1 MEMKKRAF
9 YHILALGVAS
19 VFIVGCKS
27 QRPVGLTNIPAMEPI
42 VKTITV
48 PGPVQPLPPGGTGGI
63 PGGNPL
69 PGSGGNGGT
78 HIVEIPPENIDLGNN
93 FNGSQ
98 VEDRDMFL
106 AQKVHFEFD
115 SSAVRPDDLPKVEI
129 VAQYMI
135 QNPTHSLLVEGHCD
149 ERGTEDYNLSLGE
162 RRALSVVD
170 ELIRYGVTPDRIRT
184 ISYGEKIP
192 DNSGITEAAFAQ
204 NRRGEF
210 VLLRPAN

>member
-1 MEMKKRAF
+1 MEMKKGAF
-9 YHILALGVAS
+9 YHILALGVVS

-48 PGPVQPLPPGGTGGI
+48 PGPVQPLPPGGI

-69 PGSGGNGGT
+69 PGGNGGT
-78 HIVEIPPENIDLGNN
+78 TIVEIPPENTDLGGN

-106 AQKVHFEFD
+106 AQMVRFEFD

-135 QNPTHSLLVEGHCD
+135 QNPVHSLLIEGHCD
-149 ERGTEDYNLSLGE
+149 ERGAEDYNLSLGE

-184 ISYGEKIP
+184 TSYGEKIP
-192 DNSGITEAAFAQ
+192 ITSGITEAAFAQ

>member
-1 MEMKKRAF
+1 MEMKKGAF
-9 YHILALGVAS
+9 YHILALGVVS

-48 PGPVQPLPPGGTGGI
+48 PGPVQPLPPGGIPGGI

-69 PGSGGNGGT
+69 PGGNGGT
-78 HIVEIPPENIDLGNN
+78 TIVEIPPENTDLGGN

-106 AQKVHFEFD
+106 AQMVRFEFD

-135 QNPTHSLLVEGHCD
+135 QNPIHSLLIEGHCD
-149 ERGTEDYNLSLGE
+149 ERGAEDYNLSLGE

-184 ISYGEKIP
+184 TSYGEKIP
-192 DNSGITEAAFAQ
+192 ITSGITEAAFAQ

>member
-1 MEMKKRAF
+1 MKKRAF
-9 YHILALGVAS
+9 NHILALGMAS
-19 VFIVGCKS
+19 VFIAGCKS
-27 QRPVGLTNIPAMEPI
+27 QKPVGLTNIPAMEPI

-63 PGGNPL
+63 PGGNP
-69 PGSGGNGGT
+69 GGPITGGGT
-78 HIVEIPPENIDLGNN
+78 TIVEIPPENTDLGKN

-98 VEDRDMFL
+98 IEDRDMFL
-106 AQKVHFEFD
+106 AQMVHFEFD
-115 SSAVRPDDLPKVEI
+115 SSAVRTNDLPKVEI

-149 ERGTEDYNLSLGE
+149 ERGAEDYKLSLGE

-184 ISYGEKIP
+184 TSYGEKIP
-192 DNSGITEAAFAQ
+192 ITSGITEAAFAQ

>member
-1 MEMKKRAF
+1 MEKISF
-9 YHILALGVAS
+9 NHILALGVAS
-19 VFIVGCKS
+19 IFTVGCKS
-27 QRPVGLTNIPAMEPI
+27 QKPVGLTNIPAMEPI

-63 PGGNPL
+63 PGGNPGG
-69 PGSGGNGGT
+69 PGTGGGT
-78 HIVEIPPENIDLGNN
+78 TIVEIPPENRDLGRN

-106 AQKVHFEFD
+106 AQMIHFEFD
-115 SSAVRPDDLPKVEI
+115 SSAVRSGDLPKVEI

-162 RRALSVVD
+162 RRALAVVD
-170 ELIRYGVTPDRIRT
+170 ELLRYGVTPDRVRT
-184 ISYGEKIP
+184 TSYGEKIP
-192 DNSGITEAAFAQ
+192 ITNGLTEADFAQ

-210 VLLRPAN
+210 VLLKPAN